1 MRRNTALTKLR
12 EALGQVQLRVDDG
25 SPIAQVQAHLN
36 SAIKLAD
43 HLIRAE
49 AETLSATAWPREK
62 KEGS

>member
-12 EALGQVQLRVDDG
+12 ECLGQVQLRVDDG

-43 HLIRAE
+43 HLIRVE
-49 AETLSATAWPREK
+49 ADR